1 MVDGSRHKEQER
13 NHNKDTFLLCLR
25 DKKRPVGSSA
35 AEGGGRGEEVRSVST
50 LASRQSEVE
59 LLGGIPLS
67 S

>member
-35 AEGGGRGEEVRSVST
+35 AEGGAGLRGEVCEHF
-50 LASRQSEVE
+50 
-59 LLGGIPLS
+59 GF
-67 S
+67 